1 MAQSLAKLFIHLVY
15 STKHRARLLPHEPYE
30 ELHAFCQGVLKNH
43 KCHLIE
49 MNNVEDHVHLLFELH
64 RTEALSDIV
73 MHLKTGSSKWLKEQ
87 SPAYKDFDWQDGFG
101 AFSLGMSQKA
111 GAVDYLKRQ
120 QEKHAVVSYQDEFR
134 GFLDAYEIEYDERY
148 VWG

>member
-1 MAQSLAKLFIHLVY
+1 M
-15 STKHRARLLPHEPYE
+15 
-30 ELHAFCQGVLKNH
+30 
-43 KCHLIE
+43 
-49 MNNVEDHVHLLFELH
+49 LH

-73 MHLKTGSSKWLKEQ
+73 MYLKTSSSKWLKEQ
-87 SPAYKDFDWQDGFG
+87 SKTYKDFDWQDGFG

-111 GAVDYLKRQ
+111 GAVDYLRRQ
-120 QEKHAVVSYQDEFR
+120 QEKHAVISYQDEFR